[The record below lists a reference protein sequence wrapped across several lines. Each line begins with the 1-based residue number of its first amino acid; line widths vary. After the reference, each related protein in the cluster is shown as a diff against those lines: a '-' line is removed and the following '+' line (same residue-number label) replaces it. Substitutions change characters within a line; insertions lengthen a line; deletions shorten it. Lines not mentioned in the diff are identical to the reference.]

1 MIHRETLTPPVTWIR
16 AQGRTASMGTIIIV
30 LLVLWLVFGV
40 LGFVIKGLIWLGII
54 GIVLFIGTAVW
65 GAMKRRT

>member
-1 MIHRETLTPPVTWIR
+1 
-16 AQGRTASMGTIIIV
+16 MGTIIIV